1 MRLCKSRRCSRVNV
15 RMPLPVV
22 IIVFDP
28 NYDSM
33 LPKRATGT
41 WFCFSTRTVATS
53 LPIAPNAS
61 LSRSVVVE
69 CPTVTV
75 TGFGSWFGSQC
86 SDQSFLGWIKDG

>member
-1 MRLCKSRRCSRVNV
+1 MRWSVDGRLGMRLCKSRRCSRVNV

-41 WFCFSTRTVATS
+41 WFRFSTRV
-53 LPIAPNAS
+53 
-61 LSRSVVVE
+61 
-69 CPTVTV
+69 
-75 TGFGSWFGSQC
+75 
-86 SDQSFLGWIKDG
+86 LGKQVS